1 MQVKIADLIKL
12 IVATVMTVGILIL
25 LFYGK
30 IASDAAYGL
39 LGALLGYVLGNGH
52 AVLEQRQKGGDS
64 NA

>member
-1 MQVKIADLIKL
+1 MQIKITDVIKL
-12 IVATVMTVGILIL
+12 IVATVLSVGILIL

-52 AVLEQRQKGGDS
+52 AILEKK
-64 NA
+64 